1 MAVRLR
7 RCSNTTTDAGYF
19 LRLTE
24 LRTEAL
30 DDVAFISASSSCNRQ
45 LLKRTSISWS

>member
-1 MAVRLR
+1 MAVRPHR
-7 RCSNTTTDAGYF
+7 RGITTTDAGYF

-30 DDVAFISASSSCNRQ
+30 GDVAFISASSSCKRQPLNRA
-45 LLKRTSISWS
+45 SISWS